1 MVVGVDVDAAVG
13 DGDEDVVV
21 DVAAGAGGVDGDVG
35 AAAPPPLPPLLPPA
49 LSLLRGCQLVCN
61 VQCRN
66 FGAGASLSV
75 CSALCARLGGRA
87 RTVREIT
94 SKISRRH
101 EGMPRWARRPRRGRA
116 RARGELFAPFLRRVS
131 SSAWYWSFCG
141 CSRAGP
147 ARRRPAWTA
156 SPLRCKICRGSARRR
171 ELLRRAAEEAVAR
184 RVCLVL
190 RVALI
195 SMRVVRCEV
204 LVSVLCLWTRVQACS
219 WRRAP

>member
-1 MVVGVDVDAAVG
+1 MNIARSSTDVLCAQFCQNNHR
-13 DGDEDVVV
+13 ECR
-21 DVAAGAGGVDGDVG
+21 
-35 AAAPPPLPPLLPPA
+35 A
-49 LSLLRGCQLVCN
+49 LSR
-61 VQCRN
+61 
-66 FGAGASLSV
+66 
-75 CSALCARLGGRA
+75 
-87 RTVREIT
+87 VREIT

-156 SPLRCKICRGSARRR
+156 SPLRCKICRGGARRR

>member
-1 MVVGVDVDAAVG
+1 MREESIKIHWHPCSRTSRATLSPPCHTNSRIIGVK
-13 DGDEDVVV
+13 
-21 DVAAGAGGVDGDVG
+21 
-35 AAAPPPLPPLLPPA
+35 
-49 LSLLRGCQLVCN
+49 
-61 VQCRN
+61 
-66 FGAGASLSV
+66 
-75 CSALCARLGGRA
+75 

-156 SPLRCKICRGSARRR
+156 SPLRCKICRGGARRR